1 MTESKPVELLRDRQ
15 GIYGIG
21 VSDAY
26 DIEALAWACGA
37 DPEDARQTRPS
48 NVILRPDMLQFG
60 KQWRYGSLFAVLQK
74 ITGGFRHG
82 MFAHSHEERL
92 RQVIHHETLIRAG
105 LPWPPPNDRK
115 RWWSSDKTQQD
126 RNRRIYHGLRLQSL
140 HVVNKLIGIA
150 LQEAADQR
158 VLKIARRFAIRY
170 REPIYRAGAKSR
182 RALQLAEAFPVLAL
196 AVYGDMVFYWNKCDA
211 SSSLWETEVR
221 ENARR
226 VQEAADLIERGARLR
241 EVAAVMRIP
250 MALRR
255 VKPGAAHLAV
265 ACHNAEWVTS
275 RMPDS
280 LPRMRTWLRAV
291 HHAHIEAGP
300 DFAEWAAAHALQ
312 IPVGSENELASFL
325 NDTADWVRASHG
337 NDGHQFVVRPF
348 TPTMSLRTVT
358 KLSAEWHEAVASN
371 LTGPQH
377 TFPAPW
383 LPAATINGVEIIP
396 IDNSADLYREGAFMH
411 HCIGTYSEGMRGGH
425 YYVYSIRRNGE
436 RVATAG
442 LVLHGARAE
451 LHQLRGPCNAPAPK
465 QITATVER
473 WLRAQAPV
481 REQWPSREAASRA
494 AGAQD
499 SADDSDRR
507 MQTIEEEAREWML

>member
-1 MTESKPVELLRDRQ
+1 MTEGKPVELLRDRR

-21 VSDAY
+21 VSDPY

-37 DPEDARQTRPS
+37 GPRDTYRTPHVG
-48 NVILRPDMLQFG
+48 NLILRPEMLQFG
-60 KQWRYGSLFAVLQK
+60 KRCHYGSFAVLQK

-82 MFAHSHEERL
+82 MFTHSHEERL
-92 RQVIHHETLIRAG
+92 RQVIHHEALIRAG

-140 HVVNKLIGIA
+140 HVINKLIGIA
-150 LQEAADQR
+150 LQEAADQG
-158 VLKIARRFAIRY
+158 VLKVARRFAIRY

-196 AVYGDMVFYWNKCDA
+196 AVYGDMASHWDKRDA
-211 SSSLWETEVR
+211 FSSLWETEVR

-241 EVAAVMRIP
+241 DVAAVMRVP

-255 VKPGAAHLAV
+255 VKPGAAHLAWP
-265 ACHNAEWVTS
+265 CHNAEWVTS

-291 HHAHIEAGP
+291 QYAEGEGGS
-300 DFAEWAAAHALQ
+300 DFAEWMAAHALQ
-312 IPVGSENELASFL
+312 IPGREVQIASSL
-325 NDTADWVRASHG
+325 SDIVDWVQASCRDG
-337 NDGHQFVVRPF
+337 NGHQFIVRRF

-383 LPAATINGVEIIP
+383 FPAAAVNGVEIIP

-411 HCIGTYSEGMRGGH
+411 HCIGTYSEEVRGGR
-425 YYVYSIRRNGE
+425 YYFYSIRRNGE

-442 LVLHGARAE
+442 LVLQGPRAE
-451 LHQLRGPCNAPAPK
+451 LDQLRGPCNAPAPK
-465 QITATVER
+465 QITGTVER
-473 WLRAQAPV
+473 WLRTQAP
-481 REQWPSREAASRA
+481 
-494 AGAQD
+494 
-499 SADDSDRR
+499 RR
-507 MQTIEEEAREWML
+507 GGETVM